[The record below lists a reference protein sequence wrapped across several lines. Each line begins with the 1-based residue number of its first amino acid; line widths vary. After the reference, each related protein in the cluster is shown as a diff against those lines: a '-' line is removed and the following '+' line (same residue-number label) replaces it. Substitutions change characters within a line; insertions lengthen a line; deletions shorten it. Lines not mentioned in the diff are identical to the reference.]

1 MSDPFYQAIDPFN
14 GRAHPEHQKM
24 MKDLDEHLYQL
35 VISVFLN
42 AQGELLLNALEDLY
56 IRQPVCPP
64 GSVKGWG
71 HYREGQNSIVFKLRR
86 MIEKARKMTP

>member
-24 MKDLDEHLYQL
+24 MKDLDEHLYQR
-35 VISVFLN
+35 VIAALLD
-42 AQGELLLNALEDLY
+42 AEGQLLLNTLEDIY

-64 GSVKGWG
+64 GAVEGWG
-71 HYREGQNSIVFKLRR
+71 YYREGQNSVIFKLVR
-86 MIEKARKMTP
+86 MIEKARKTTS